1 MFNKVRKLICALLCV
16 ATLAGCGITKKSPQ
30 YIAELRL
37 PYVGP
42 TNHKKLEVSYRF
54 QNKDVRVGEFPSIG
68 HLILK
73 VYNENGEM
81 LGYEI
86 VDAYD
91 KYRFLK
97 EGDYDMIFGST
108 KIHLDTEVKKG
119 DKLRVFGEVKASDR
133 DDESKNITL
142 TDEVECTVD

>member
-1 MFNKVRKLICALLCV
+1 
-16 ATLAGCGITKKSPQ
+16 
-30 YIAELRL
+30 
-37 PYVGP
+37 
-42 TNHKKLEVSYRF
+42 
-54 QNKDVRVGEFPSIG
+54 
-68 HLILK
+68 
-73 VYNENGEM
+73 M

-119 DKLRVFGEVKASDR
+119 DKLRVVGEVKVSDR
-133 DDESKNITL
+133 DDESKNTTL
-142 TDEVECTVD
+142 KDEVECVVDY